1 MTGNSALPERESTMS
16 ATPFVAASLAESLSH
31 FARIR
36 PQATALITVDARG
49 DTTYSYLDLQQRAQA
64 LAAQL
69 QRNACVGERAL
80 LLMDSGVDYVTG
92 FFACLYSGVV
102 AVPVFPP
109 ESVREQHLQ
118 RLRGIAEDAAAKW
131 ILTSSEVAT
140 TLQQAGVS
148 LSAADVV
155 AVDQTDLHQAAD
167 YQHWQP
173 QQGDLAFLQYTSGST
188 SAPKGV
194 MVSHDNLLANEV
206 AMYRQLQMQDD
217 DVFVSW
223 LPLYHDMG
231 LIGGLLLPV
240 FSGRPLV
247 LMSPKFFL
255 ERPSRWLEAVA
266 RHRGTVSGGPDFAY
280 RLCVDRVRRSQ
291 LQGLDLSHWRVAFS
305 GAEPVRAAT
314 LQDFVSHMDGT
325 GFEPEALMPS
335 YGLAEATLMVSTRAA
350 RQGLL
355 TLPFATEALARG
367 QAQAVP
373 TQVNAS
379 VQVSCGTVVADHQ
392 LAIVDPSTLA
402 EREPDQVG
410 EIWFSGPSVAEGYWR
425 NAEATAAS
433 FVDWQGRRWLRTGD
447 LGFIH
452 NQQLYISGR
461 CKDLIIVRGQ
471 NLYPQDI
478 EAAIEAELDWVRKGR
493 VAAFA
498 VTLDEQGQRRE
509 GIGLALEVSR
519 SVQKLTAPG
528 ALVQALDEVVSRIWM
543 EPLAVVV
550 LLQPG
555 ALPKTSSGKLQRSAC
570 RHGWQEGSLD
580 AYAIYQQGQLR
591 HLNHSVTT
599 GSPSRSEGQ
608 TQGGISPR
616 GAVEIALAQ
625 LWEAVLQDDERR
637 PLLLTRDAS
646 FFALGGNSLKA
657 VALCSQI
664 AQRWQVQL
672 SAREVFELHR
682 LDHMAAQ
689 IEQRQLAEPALPPV
703 TLLDRQ
709 QSLPTSAAQ
718 QSLWLTWKLDPDSAA
733 YNMVG
738 VIDLQGVLDG
748 FALQQAL
755 RYLCSRHEPL
765 RSVFSEEQGPLC
777 QQLLSLE
784 DEQVRA
790 LWQPQRLSLLGQAD
804 VTAAAAAQVQQWGC
818 QPLALDQAPAV
829 RTGLLQLAEDHHQLV
844 LVIHHILADGA
855 SVQALFNDLGLAYQ
869 CYAQGQTP
877 AQPALPVQFAD
888 LAQWQQQQLA
898 GCDSE
903 GRSLAQRQAAYWQQH
918 LGGEQPARPLAA
930 DYSPADQTH
939 AAPRSEQGQ
948 RYHHLLPA
956 GLTASLQALA
966 RAQHCS
972 VFVLVQAA
980 FAVLLSRLSGQ
991 RDIRLGVPC
1000 ALRHYPHSAELVG
1013 YLTHVAVV
1021 RQQPQPHYVVAQ
1033 WLQQV
1038 NDELRQAQQHLDLSF
1053 EQMVEAVAPERQAGV
1068 NPLFQIKMTEQQPMP
1083 RAEFGGVQFALREHF
1098 TGLVHFDLSLD
1109 VCQQRNGIELGFT
1122 YATDLFRPATLAMLG
1137 RQLQALLEQIAIRQ
1151 DQPLDQLR
1159 LAEPLSLLP
1168 EPALESAE
1176 QGSEFLPVTERWS
1189 RAWAQVADDRPLLLD
1204 GERRWSLTE
1213 VQQQVALLSQRLR
1226 QHGVQPE
1233 QRVAVLVERSPQA
1246 VMAMLAILQVGAVWV
1261 PLDPA
1266 LPAARLAYQLQ
1277 DCGAVLLL
1285 AAETEQADWA
1295 AALPRLPLTVPSDS
1309 SMRPEWL
1316 RAPLHPQQAAYVI
1329 YTSGSTG
1336 QPKGVV
1342 ISHGAL
1348 ANYVTAVLAR
1358 LALPDDATTMMM
1370 VSTPAADL
1378 GHTVLFG
1385 ALCSGRSL
1393 SLPSQPVVTDTH
1405 ALLDYLQRHPADVLK
1420 IVPSHLAA
1428 LLHAAEQDAA
1438 QLLPRHRLISGG
1450 ESLSASLVAQLRTLA
1465 PQCQLINHYGPT
1477 ETTVGVLTSV
1487 LPAGQSVAADPAIGI
1502 PLQGCFACVL
1512 DADLQPLPP
1521 GVAGELYL
1529 GGAGVARGYLQR
1541 PALTAE
1547 RFIPDPWHAGQRL
1560 YRSGDRARLADDGS
1574 LHYLGRADDQVKVR
1588 GYRLEL
1594 AEVAAQLLAQ
1604 PGVRQAEVLA
1614 QQTEGRTQLLA
1625 FVVADSGRVLQPAT
1639 LLQQLAATL
1648 PDYMLPSQLLMLPA
1662 LPLTANG
1669 KVDRQGLLGFVQ
1681 QQLQHQHQQPRQ
1693 SVSDE
1698 PSSDQPQGE
1707 VETLLATIWGEVL
1720 NQPRVGRRDNFFA
1733 LGGDSIL
1740 SLQIVARC
1748 RKAGWKL
1755 TPKQLFDSG
1764 DIATLAQAVTP
1775 LAQAS
1780 AAPARTGS
1788 AFASK
1793 IGKGSPF
1800 ARKAS
1805 APAVAATA
1813 VSQPAVSQSVA
1824 DSLPLLPLQ
1833 ARFFT
1838 LPVSQRQ
1845 HWNQALL
1852 LRPSL
1857 WQQDGQGLDAELLQ
1871 QALVALVAVHP
1882 VLSARF
1888 KRDRGGQWQ
1897 QHLAPLASASQ
1908 GLLWQREATSTEELT
1923 QLCEHAQ
1930 RSLDLQHGPLWRA
1943 VLIDLPQG
1951 EQRLLLVIHHLL
1963 VDGVSWRI
1971 LLEDLQ
1977 QAYQVLAQGQP
1988 VSLPAG
1994 SAPWQYAELQHQ
2006 QLTSEVLQAELGY
2019 WQQLADSAAIQ
2030 QVTQTA
2036 VTSTLAEQR
2045 QLQLT
2050 LDQHSSRQLLSRCV
2064 GHFSAQINDLLLT
2077 ALASAWQQWRGHG
2090 LWVEVESHGRDW
2102 PADWAL
2108 PNAAA
2113 NNNES
2118 HTEQPDLSRCVG
2130 WFTAIYPL
2138 WLGVDAQADWVAR
2151 VQAVQQQRQAVPS
2164 QGLGFGLLRWLGTA
2178 QQQRLA
2184 ALPQAPLLFNY
2195 LGQFSFGKGQGLQ
2208 LAAEGSGD
2216 SRDPAAR
2223 ASHGLIIDAQVVD
2236 GQFSFSLRYQPD
2248 LYSADDMAG
2257 FAAALQQALLA
2268 LVDEARQP
2276 AAPDLTLAG
2285 LTTAQLQPLD
2295 WPAAVHREG
2304 KPLGNLADIYP
2315 LSPMQQG
2322 MVFHSLYQPDG
2333 SAYLNQIR
2341 FDLQGLDAERFIA
2354 AWQATVDQHPV
2365 LRSAIVQGPEGVPLQ
2380 WVAHQQ
2386 PLQVRRLS
2394 LAALQS
2400 QWGAD
2405 ALAMLAAEELQQ
2417 GIDLRQP
2424 PLLKLALVAT
2434 AASGAYHLILTLHHL
2449 ITDGWSTSLLFAEVL
2464 RRYQQGADY
2473 EPAETASYRDY
2484 IGWLQAQDRT
2494 LSLDWWQQQLSV
2506 LEQPTYLASAVGNPA
2521 AGNEQAPV
2529 TLTVPVTATRSEALV
2544 QFARSQQVTLNTL
2557 LQGAWLLLLQRYCGQ
2572 RQVCTG
2578 VTVAGRPAELAGVE
2592 AMPGLFINTL
2602 PLLAEVRPEQP
2613 VGDWLRQLQQHNLAA
2628 REHEHTPLFDLQAA
2642 WGQQHEH
2649 NRQGLFDTL
2658 LVFENYPVDKALQ
2671 QLAGELAIS
2680 NLSRREQTNYPLLL
2694 VVHQQPEGLLCELS
2708 YQPGVFL
2715 PDVVERIG
2723 QHLLQLLDELQQ
2735 PQRPLAQIE
2744 LLPAAERQ
2752 QVQHISTQPRDRL
2765 ALAPADYPA
2774 AWPVF
2779 QLFEQQAAQTPRRVA
2794 LTLASSD
2801 AGGSYL
2807 SLSYAEL
2814 NQRANRLAHALLAA
2828 GVQPDDCVGVMAE
2841 RSVEMVLALL
2851 AVQKA
2856 GAAYVPLDP
2865 AYPAERLQS
2874 MVTQSGV
2881 RLVLSLTALMAQ
2893 ASALR
2898 QGSGAGVNC
2907 IDLQQVDVSAM
2918 PVFNPDLPV
2927 QPQQL
2932 AYVIFT
2938 SGSTGAPKGVG
2949 NQHGALFNRL
2959 FWMQQRYAL
2968 QADDV
2973 VLQKTPYSFDVSV
2986 WEFFWPLMSGARLLL
3001 AEPGAQA
3008 DPARLRRLIREQ
3020 GVTTLHFVPSM
3031 LDAFLTGRQDQ
3042 PAELA
3047 ADCSSLRRVICSG
3060 EALALSTQQ
3069 QLLSLLPQLELHNLY
3084 GPTEAAIDV
3093 TAWQCRDEPGR
3104 TQVPIGAPIANVSCW
3119 VLDADLNPL
3128 PPGVPGELYLG
3139 GVGLAR
3145 GYIGRADLSA
3155 ERFIPDPF
3163 SAGGRLYRTGDLV
3176 RWREDGVLDYLGR
3189 LDHQLKLRGQ
3199 RIELGEIEA
3208 RLRAVAG
3215 VREAVVCAR
3224 DSGAGV
3230 QLVAYWS
3237 GSSPLD
3243 SEQLRSALAAQ
3254 LPDYMLP
3261 TAWVTLARLPLN
3273 ANGKVDRRALPA
3285 PQLSSTRAEPPQSA
3299 SEIALAQIWR
3309 EVLQHTQIG
3318 RHDQF
3323 FALGGHSLALIQVQS
3338 RIRQQL
3344 GLEISL
3350 QSLYQLGEL
3359 AALAAE
3365 LDRLAEQQPQQQHDE
3380 LDAMSALLDALEND

>member
-1 MTGNSALPERESTMS
+1 MS

-31 FARIR
+31 FAHIR

-64 LAAQL
+64 LAARL
-69 QRNACVGERAL
+69 QRSGGVGERAL
-80 LLMDSGVDYVTG
+80 LLMDSGVDYVTA

-118 RLRGIAEDAAAKW
+118 RLRGIAEDAEAKW

-140 TLQQAGVS
+140 TLQQAGVR
-148 LSAADVV
+148 LSAAKVV
-155 AVDQTDLHQAAD
+155 AVDQADVQQAGR

-206 AMYRQLQMQDD
+206 AMYRQLQVQDD

-314 LQDFVSHMDGT
+314 LQDFVSHLDGT
-325 GFEPEALMPS
+325 GFNPQSLMPS

-498 VTLDEQGQRRE
+498 VTLDEHGQRRE

-570 RHGWQEGSLD
+570 RHGWQESSLD

-599 GSPSRSEGQ
+599 DSPSRSEGQ

-616 GAVEIALAQ
+616 GEVEMALAQ
-625 LWEAVLQDDERR
+625 LWENVLQDDEHR

-664 AQRWQVQL
+664 AERWQVSL
-672 SAREVFELHR
+672 SAREVFEFHR
-682 LDHMAAQ
+682 LDQMAAQ
-689 IEQRQLAEPALPPV
+689 IEQRQQAEPALQPV
-703 TLLDRQ
+703 ALVDRQ
-709 QSLPTSAAQ
+709 QPLPTSAAQ

-765 RSVFSEEQGPLC
+765 RSVFREEQGPLR

-804 VTAAAAAQVQQWGC
+804 VTAAAAAQVQQWGR

-877 AQPALPVQFAD
+877 AQPALTVQFAD
-888 LAQWQQQQLA
+888 LVQWQQQQLA

-903 GRSLAQRQAAYWQQH
+903 GRSLAQRQAAYWQQR
-918 LGGEQPARPLAA
+918 LAGPQPARPLAA
-930 DYSPADQTH
+930 DFSVPSQ
-939 AAPRSEQGQ
+939 RSEQGL

-956 GLTASLQALA
+956 GLSATLQALA
-966 RAQHCS
+966 RQQQSS
-972 VFVLVQAA
+972 VFVLLQAA
-980 FAVLLSRLSGQ
+980 FTLLLSRLSGQ
-991 RDIRLGVPC
+991 CDIRLGVPS
-1000 ALRHYPHSAELVG
+1000 ALRHYPHSTELVG

-1021 RQQPQPHYVVAQ
+1021 RQQPRPGQCVAS

-1038 NDELRQAQQHLDLSF
+1038 SDELRQAQQHLDLSF

-1068 NPLFQIKMTEQQPMP
+1068 NPLFQIKMTEQQPLP
-1083 RAEFGGVQFALREHF
+1083 RAGFGGVQFALQEHF

-1109 VCQQRNGIELGFT
+1109 ICQQRNGIELTFT
-1122 YATDLFRPATLAMLG
+1122 YASDLFRPATIALLG
-1137 RQLQALLEQIAIRQ
+1137 RQLEALLEQLALRQ
-1151 DQPLDQLR
+1151 DQPLAQLQ
-1159 LAEPLSLLP
+1159 LAEPLSLQSGP
-1168 EPALESAE
+1168 
-1176 QGSEFLPVTERWS
+1176 GSELPPQEGGFVPVTERWQQ
-1189 RAWAQVADDRPLLLD
+1189 AWAQIDDGRPVLLD
-1204 GERRWSLTE
+1204 GECCWSLAG
-1213 VQQQVALLSQRLR
+1213 VQQQVAVLSQRLL

-1233 QRVAVLVERSPQA
+1233 QRVAVLAGRSPQA

-1285 AAETEQADWA
+1285 VAETEEDTGQADWA
-1295 AALPRLPLTVPSDS
+1295 AAVPRLALTVSGDTGNVPALT
-1309 SMRPEWL
+1309 RGT
-1316 RAPLHPQQAAYVI
+1316 LHPQQAAYVI

-1342 ISHGAL
+1342 ITHGAL
-1348 ANYVTAVLAR
+1348 ANYVQAVLAR
-1358 LALPDDATTMMM
+1358 LALPNDATTMMM

-1385 ALCSGRSL
+1385 ALCSGRTL
-1393 SLPSQPVVTDTH
+1393 SLPPQPVVTDTH
-1405 ALLDYLQRHPADVLK
+1405 ALLAYLQRHPADVLK

-1438 QLLPRHRLISGG
+1438 QLLPRHSLISGG
-1450 ESLSASLVAQLRTLA
+1450 ESLSAALAAQVRALA
-1465 PQCQLINHYGPT
+1465 PQCQLVNHYGPT
-1477 ETTVGVLTSV
+1477 ETTVGVLTHI
-1487 LPAGQSVAADPAIGI
+1487 LPAGMTPGSEPAIGS
-1502 PLQGCFACVL
+1502 PLQGCFACIL
-1512 DADLQPLPP
+1512 DADLQPLPL
-1521 GVAGELYL
+1521 GCAGELYL

-1560 YRSGDRARLADDGS
+1560 YRSGDRARLTEDGS

-1594 AEVAAQLLAQ
+1594 AEVAAQLMSLD
-1604 PGVRQAEVLA
+1604 GVRQAEVLA
-1614 QQTEGRTQLLA
+1614 LQDEGRTQLLA
-1625 FVVADSGRVLQPAT
+1625 FVVADRGRTLQPAA
-1639 LLQQLAATL
+1639 LLSQLAAIL
-1648 PDYMLPSQLLMLPA
+1648 PDYMLPSQLLLLPA

-1669 KVDRQGLLGFVQ
+1669 KVDRQGLLNYFR
-1681 QQLQHQHQQPRQ
+1681 QLPAP
-1693 SVSDE
+1693 SVAPAASADAAE
-1698 PSSDQPQGE
+1698 QPQGE
-1707 VETLLATIWGEVL
+1707 VECLLAMIWGEVL

-1764 DIATLAQAVTP
+1764 DIATLAP
-1775 LAQAS
+1775 LLAPLTEAG
-1780 AAPARTGS
+1780 AAPARTAS
-1788 AFASK
+1788 PFA
-1793 IGKGSPF
+1793 GKTGRGSPF

-1813 VSQPAVSQSVA
+1813 VSQSVA
-1824 DSLPLLPLQ
+1824 SQPVVDSLPLLPLQ

-1852 LRPSL
+1852 LRPVTA
-1857 WQQDGQGLDAELLQ
+1857 QGLDAELLQ
-1871 QALVALVAVHP
+1871 QALVALVTLHP
-1882 VLSARF
+1882 VLATRF
-1888 KRDRGGQWQ
+1888 KRDRAGQWQ

-1908 GLLWQREATSTEELT
+1908 GLLWQREACSSEELT
-1923 QLCEHAQ
+1923 PLCDQAQ

-1943 VLIDLPQG
+1943 VLIDLPEG

-1977 QAYQVLAQGQP
+1977 QAYQVLAQGQT
-1988 VSLPAG
+1988 VALPAA
-1994 SAPWQYAELQHQ
+1994 STPWQYADLLHQ
-2006 QLTSEVLQAELGY
+2006 QLTGEALQAELRY
-2019 WQQLADSAAIQ
+2019 WQQLADSVASQQLRPAA
-2030 QVTQTA
+2030 VA
-2036 VTSTLAEQR
+2036 STLAGQR
-2045 QLQLT
+2045 HLQLT
-2050 LDQHSSRQLLSRCV
+2050 LDQHSSRQLLTRCV
-2064 GHFSAQINDLLLT
+2064 SHFAAQINDLLL
-2077 ALASAWQQWRGHG
+2077 AAVARAWQQWQGQA
-2090 LWVEVESHGRDW
+2090 LLVEVESHGREW
-2102 PADWAL
+2102 PADWPL
-2108 PNAAA
+2108 PAV
-2113 NNNES
+2113 
-2118 HTEQPDLSRCVG
+2118 TVPDLSRSVG

-2138 WLGVDAQADWVAR
+2138 LLGDDGRADASWHQR
-2151 VQAVQQQRQAVPS
+2151 IRTVQQQRQAVPA

-2178 QQQRLA
+2178 EQQQALA
-2184 ALPQAPLLFNY
+2184 ALPQAALLFNY
-2195 LGQFSFGKGQGLQ
+2195 LGQFHFGQSGAEQGEPGWQ
-2208 LAAEGSGD
+2208 LACEGSGD

-2248 LYSADDMAG
+2248 LYPADQMAG
-2257 FAAALQQALLA
+2257 FAAVLQQALLA
-2268 LVDEARQP
+2268 LVAEAQQP
-2276 AAPDLTLAG
+2276 GPLDLTLAG
-2285 LTTAQLQPLD
+2285 LTTAQLQQLD

-2365 LRSAIVQGPEGVPLQ
+2365 LRSAVVQGPDGTPLQ
-2380 WVAHQQ
+2380 WVAKQLPLPLRYEQLNVLQQ
-2386 PLQVRRLS
+2386 RWGKQ
-2394 LAALQS
+2394 ALTQ
-2400 QWGAD
+2400 
-2405 ALAMLAAEELQQ
+2405 LAAEELQQ
-2417 GIDLRQP
+2417 GIDIPRP
-2424 PLLKLALVAT
+2424 PLLKLALVAREV
-2434 AASGAYHLILTLHHL
+2434 SGDYHLIVTLHHL

-2473 EPAETASYRDY
+2473 QPAETASYRDY

-2506 LEQPTYLASAVGNPA
+2506 LEQPAYLASAVGNPA

-2602 PLLAEVRPEQP
+2602 PLLAEIRPEQP

-2671 QLAGELAIS
+2671 RLAGELAIS

-2708 YQPGVFL
+2708 YQPGVFR

-2735 PQRPLAQIE
+2735 PARPLAQIE

-2774 AWPVF
+2774 ARPVF
-2779 QLFEQQAAQTPRRVA
+2779 QLFEQQAAQHPQREA
-2794 LTLASSD
+2794 LTLVCGEAES
-2801 AGGSYL
+2801 GYR

-2841 RSVEMVLALL
+2841 RSLEMVLALL

-2874 MVTQSGV
+2874 MVAQSGV
-2881 RLVLSLTALMAQ
+2881 RLVLSLTAFVPQAQ
-2893 ASALR
+2893 AL
-2898 QGSGAGVNC
+2898 QQHSGAAVMC
-2907 IDLQQVDVSAM
+2907 LDLQQADVSAM

-2938 SGSTGAPKGVG
+2938 SGSTGTPKGVG

-2986 WEFFWPLMSGARLLL
+2986 WEFFWPLLSGARLLL
-3001 AEPGAQA
+3001 AEPGVQA
-3008 DPARLRRLIREQ
+3008 DPARLRQLIREQ

-3031 LDAFLTGRQDQ
+3031 LDAFLAQQHDQ

-3047 ADCSSLRRVICSG
+3047 ADCSRLRRLICSG

-3069 QLLSLLPQLELHNLY
+3069 QLLNLLPQLELHNLY

-3163 SAGGRLYRTGDLV
+3163 SVGGRLYRTGDLV

-3237 GSSPLD
+3237 GSQLD

-3261 TAWVTLARLPLN
+3261 TAWVTLPRLPLN

-3285 PQLSSTRAEPPQSA
+3285 PQLSTARAEPPQSA

-3309 EVLQHTQIG
+3309 EVLQQPQIG